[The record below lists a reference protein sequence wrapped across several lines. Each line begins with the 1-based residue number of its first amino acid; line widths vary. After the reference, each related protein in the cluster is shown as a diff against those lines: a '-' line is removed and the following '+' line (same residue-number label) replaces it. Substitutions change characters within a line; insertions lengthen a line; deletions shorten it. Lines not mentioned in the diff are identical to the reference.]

1 MKPNMNTRAPR
12 RRRSRLMICAL
23 LAMGI
28 SFSSSLANDPS
39 SQPTPLPTSQEAASA
54 ETTGKD
60 RASHRA
66 FVITIEDEINDITL
80 VSMKRRVAEAREE
93 GADMVVFEMDTPGGL
108 VSSALEICT
117 FIKNT
122 TDLKTVAWVRP
133 AAYSAGVM
141 ISLSCDE
148 VVMASASKMGD
159 CAPIIVSAVD
169 GLQELGETERAKIES
184 PILKE
189 FVDSSHRRGY
199 NRLLCEAMVRTGSE
213 VWWLEKGSGGERKFV
228 TKEEKEELL
237 DDEEG
242 SWQLVEMMYDPISE
256 RDVEVQQPVV
266 KERDLLTLTQSEA
279 IAYGFAK
286 AIISTEDQLIKH
298 YNIEGDLIRFS
309 PNWSENVADVL
320 SSPMVRTV
328 LMILIAL
335 GAYSEFNAPGTFV
348 GGTIALIA
356 LVIFLGAP
364 YLTGLADVWEILLVC
379 LGVILLFVEVFVIPG
394 FGVAGILGILLVF
407 TGLIATFVPAEPGP
421 IIVPRMPGTW
431 LGLWTGM
438 KVVFGGLSASIV
450 GMWFLN
456 KYLPAMPGTKNLFLR
471 PPDPAMA
478 TGVSAP
484 SERAEVADSGAASD
498 VDAPA
503 CVGDTGITLTKL
515 RPAGKV
521 NIDGRRV
528 DVIAQGQMVA
538 KGSSVEVV
546 EVSGSR
552 IVVRETR
559 QA

>member
-1 MKPNMNTRAPR
+1 
-12 RRRSRLMICAL
+12 
-23 LAMGI
+23 MGL
-28 SFSSSLANDPS
+28 SFSSSLADGPS
-39 SQPTPLPTSQEAASA
+39 SQPTQPPVEEEAV
-54 ETTGKD
+54 GKD
-60 RASHRA
+60 PASHRA
-66 FVITIEDEINDITL
+66 FVITIEDEINDVTL

-93 GADMVVFEMDTPGGL
+93 GADMIVFEMDTPGGL

-117 FIKNT
+117 YIKNT

-159 CAPIIVSAVD
+159 CAPIIVSPVD
-169 GLQELGETERAKIES
+169 GLQQLGETERAKIES

-189 FVDSSHRRGY
+189 FVDSAHRRGY
-199 NRLLCEAMVRTGSE
+199 DRLLCEAMVRTGSE
-213 VWWLEKGSGGERKFV
+213 VWWVEKGTGGGRKFV
-228 TKEEKEELL
+228 TEDEKDELL
-237 DDEEG
+237 DDEDG
-242 SWQLVEMMYDPISE
+242 KWQLVKTMYDPISDRE
-256 RDVEVQQPVV
+256 VKVQQPVV

-279 IAYGFAK
+279 MAYGFAK
-286 AIISTEDQLIKH
+286 AIISTEDQLIEH
-298 YNIEGDLIRFS
+298 YNIKGDLVRFS

-320 SSPMVRTV
+320 SSPMIRTV

-335 GAYSEFNAPGTFV
+335 GAYSEFHAPGTFV

-379 LGVILLFVEVFVIPG
+379 VGVILLLVEIFVIPG

-438 KVVFGGLSASIV
+438 KVVFGGLTASIV

-456 KYLPAMPGTKNLFLR
+456 KYLPTMPGTRNLFLQ
-471 PPDPAMA
+471 PPDSAIAGEASGRTMA
-478 TGVSAP
+478 
-484 SERAEVADSGAASD
+484 VADGGAASD

-503 CVGDTGITLTKL
+503 RVGDTGITLTKL

-521 NIDGRRV
+521 SIDGRRV

-538 KGSSVEVV
+538 EGCSVEVV
-546 EVSGSR
+546 GVSGSR